1 LHRAVFFGYSFDI
14 WDWVD
19 IGMILVNGI
28 EQSNVAVTDRAM
40 QYGDGCFT
48 TILVEHGKPRLWP
61 LHLQR
66 LQNNVAAFHITDPD
80 WAQVTETVHLL
91 AAKYPDHGGVKVL
104 ISRGSGGRGYSSV
117 GCTTTQVVISDFAWP
132 AHYTAWQQQGIALGV
147 CQQRLALSPML
158 AGFKHLNRLE
168 QVLLKQETEQAGWL
182 DAVALDVNGD
192 VVEATASNIFWRRGQ
207 TLYTPELDMSG
218 VHGVMRAHVI
228 TLAADCGYCIEFVKK
243 PLDVLLCADEVFI
256 TNALMALVPVTE
268 INGTRFAAHTALKA
282 LNKRLYT
289 C

>member
-1 LHRAVFFGYSFDI
+1 
-14 WDWVD
+14 
-19 IGMILVNGI
+19 MILVNGT
-28 EQSNVAVTDRAM
+28 EQCEVPITDRAM

-48 TILVEHGKPRLWP
+48 TILVEQGRPQLWP
-61 LHLQR
+61 MHLQR
-66 LQNNVAAFHITDPD
+66 LKKNVAAFQIAEPD
-80 WAQVTETVHLL
+80 WEQLTEKVHQL
-91 AAKYPDHGGVKVL
+91 AANYPDKGGVKVL
-104 ISRGSGGRGYSSV
+104 ISRGAGGRGYSSA
-117 GCTTTQVVISDFAWP
+117 GCVTTQVIISDFAWP
-132 AHYTAWQQQGIALGV
+132 AHYIEWQQQGIALGV
-147 CQQRLALSPML
+147 CQQRLALAPML

-168 QVLLKQETEQAGWL
+168 QVLLKQEVDQEGWL
-182 DAVALDVNGD
+182 DAIVLDVNGN
-192 VVEATASNIFWRRGQ
+192 VIEATASNIFWRKGD

-228 TLAADCGYCIEFVKK
+228 ELAAKSGYCLEFVKK

-268 INGTRFAAHTALKA
+268 INGIRFTARTALNA

>member
-1 LHRAVFFGYSFDI
+1 
-14 WDWVD
+14 
-19 IGMILVNGI
+19 MKLVNGV
-28 EQSNVAVTDRAM
+28 EQSDIAITDRAM

-48 TILVEHGKPRLWP
+48 TILFEHGKPRLWS

-66 LQNNVAAFHITDPD
+66 LKKNVAAFDIAEPD
-80 WAQVTETVHLL
+80 WLQLTEQVHRL
-91 AAKYPDHGGVKVL
+91 AKNYPDKGGVKVL
-104 ISRGSGGRGYSSV
+104 ISRGTGGRGYSPS
-117 GCTTTQVVISDFAWP
+117 GCSATQVIVSDFVWP
-132 AHYTAWQQQGIALGV
+132 AHYREWQVQGIALGV
-147 CQQRLALSPML
+147 CRQRLALAPML

-168 QVLLKQETEQAGWL
+168 QVMLKKETEQAGWL

-192 VVEATASNIFWRRGQ
+192 VVEATASNIFWRKGQ
-207 TLYTPELDMSG
+207 TLYTPELNMSG

-228 TLAADCGYCIEFVKK
+228 ALAADCDFCIEFVKK
-243 PLDVLLCADEVFI
+243 PLDALLCADEVFI

-268 INGTRFAAHTALKA
+268 INGIRFTARTALKA